1 MIENAI
7 AAALRS
13 EWPTYKVGAACFDK
27 RKRLLSVG
35 WNKQKTH
42 TQQHHFACKVGQPLR
57 AFLHAEIDALIKCHH
72 QAHYLVVVRLTK
84 TGLAIAK
91 PCPIC
96 ERAIIDSGV
105 KVLYYTDRNGE
116 LVHENCCGT

>member
-1 MIENAI
+1 VIENAI

-42 TQQHHFACKVGQPLR
+42 TTQAKWAGLVKQPLR
-57 AFLHAEIDALIKCHH
+57 QFLHAEMDALIRLRHEP
-72 QAHYLVVVRLTK
+72 YYIVVVLVTK
-84 TGLAIAK
+84 SGLGMAK

-96 ERAIIDSGV
+96 ARAIQEAGV
-105 KVLYYTDRNGE
+105 KHILYTSNKGT
-116 LVHENCCGT
+116 LVEDK